1 MNIETRK
8 IEFISWITQI
18 NNKDLLYRLEKVKS
32 ERDNW
37 FEFLP
42 TDIQAEINES
52 IAQADN
58 EMLINHEKQV
68 GKLEKFL

>member
-8 IEFISWITQI
+8 IELINQITQI
-18 NNKDLLYRLEKVKS
+18 NNEELLYRLEKVKS

-37 FEFLP
+37 FELLP
-42 TDIQAEINES
+42 IDVQEEINES

-58 EMLINHEKQV
+58 GMLINHEKQV
-68 GKLEKFL
+68 DKLEKLL

>member
-8 IEFISWITQI
+8 IELINWITQI
-18 NNKDLLYRLEKVKS
+18 NNEELLYRLEKVKS

-42 TDIQAEINES
+42 TDVQTEINES

-58 EMLINHEKQV
+58 GMLINHEKQV
-68 GKLEKFL
+68 DKLEKLL